1 MLTGVRATAN
11 GRAIAIHTD
20 SSAINPFQADSGFR
34 RPGAPTSEI
43 TVGVVPAT
51 SSLLLLACSV
61 ALGIPPPISRRMK
74 VDSGAARKKK
84 MAQKQAKPKTA

>member
-11 GRAIAIHTD
+11 GRAIAIHID
-20 SSAINPFQADSGFR
+20 SLVINPFQTDSGLR
-34 RPGAPTSEI
+34 RLGAATSET

-61 ALGIPPPISRRMK
+61 AMGVSPLISRRMK